1 MLHRLLIRI
10 TRPVHLP
17 PVADKESLKR
27 IDTAVILPEHISH
40 LLHMLQYNV
49 KILRFILL
57 VLPVPVIEETDDPFL
72 VAVRHGCKQLPD
84 I

>member
-1 MLHRLLIRI
+1 
-10 TRPVHLP
+10 
-17 PVADKESLKR
+17 
-27 IDTAVILPEHISH
+27 
-40 LLHMLQYNV
+40 MLQYNV

-84 I
+84 IGHPLLRYGTRPVFPQIDLHHSKPRSVIFLRPVS